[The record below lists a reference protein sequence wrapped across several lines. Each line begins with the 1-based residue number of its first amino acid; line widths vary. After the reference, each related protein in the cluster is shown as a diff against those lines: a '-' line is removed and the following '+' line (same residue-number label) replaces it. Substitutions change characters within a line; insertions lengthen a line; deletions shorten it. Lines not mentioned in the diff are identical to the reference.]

1 MSLFVTI
8 FRRLNSVRY
17 VVIYS
22 LLTCTVI
29 IRARVQN
36 FPPKISRDGGISRI
50 SRVFCL
56 MLYVCLH
63 PLCRVFPLCRD
74 CNALH
79 RMSMRLPAS
88 ELTILGCN
96 LCHYSLAP
104 RCTLTVLYRFCIC
117 AER

>member
-8 FRRLNSVRY
+8 FRRLNSVCY
-17 VVIYS
+17 NVVIYS

-36 FPPKISRDGGISRI
+36 FPPKISRDSGISRI

-74 CNALH
+74 FNALH
-79 RMSMRLPAS
+79 LMSMRLPAS

-96 LCHYSLAP
+96 LCHAILFSSQMYFDSS
-104 RCTLTVLYRFCIC
+104 VSFLYL
-117 AER
+117 